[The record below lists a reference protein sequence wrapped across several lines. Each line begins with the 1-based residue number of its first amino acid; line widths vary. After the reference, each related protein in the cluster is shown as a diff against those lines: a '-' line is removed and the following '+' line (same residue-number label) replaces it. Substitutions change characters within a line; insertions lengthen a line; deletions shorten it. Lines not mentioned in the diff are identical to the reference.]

1 MNEPRV
7 KSRPIGLLALWLK
20 RGHDIDN
27 INKEAHQACKK
38 DLLTVVWHEERK
50 AARAELW
57 ALRGNAPEIEQ
68 MFQLEAG
75 FNEDPLMEPVEVA

>member
-7 KSRPIGLLALWLK
+7 KSRPIGVLALWLK
-20 RGHDIDN
+20 RGPDFS
-27 INKEAHQACKK
+27 NKEAHQACKK
-38 DLLTVVWHEERK
+38 DLTTFVCHEERK

-68 MFQLEAG
+68 MFQLEVG
-75 FNEDPLMEPVEVA
+75 FNEDPLMEPVEVV